1 MNQSK
6 KLKAMSLNNTSR
18 QKQIAIFAKAMAHPT
33 RVAILQY
40 LASLDSCYFGDI
52 HKELGMS
59 KANVSEHLRL
69 LKESGLIQG
78 EIMPPKVKYCI
89 NSENWKIALN
99 EFVNLLSPKKKRKK
113 CCK

>member
-1 MNQSK
+1 MA
-6 KLKAMSLNNTSR
+6 LKYTR
-18 QKQIAIFAKAMAHPT
+18 EQKQIALFAKAMSHPT

-52 HKELGMS
+52 HRELGIS
-59 KANVSEHLRL
+59 KATVSEHLRL

-89 NSENWKIALN
+89 NPDTCKQASI
-99 EFVNLLSPKKKRKK
+99 EFVNLLSSGKKTKK

>member
-1 MNQSK
+1 
-6 KLKAMSLNNTSR
+6 MSLTHTNR
-18 QKQIAIFAKAMAHPT
+18 QKQTAAFAKAMAHPT
-33 RVAILQY
+33 RVAILEY

-52 HKELGMS
+52 HKELGIS
-59 KANVSEHLRL
+59 KATVSEHLRL

-89 NSENWKIALN
+89 NSDNWKKALMGF
-99 EFVNLLSPKKKRKK
+99 ENLLSAGIKEKK